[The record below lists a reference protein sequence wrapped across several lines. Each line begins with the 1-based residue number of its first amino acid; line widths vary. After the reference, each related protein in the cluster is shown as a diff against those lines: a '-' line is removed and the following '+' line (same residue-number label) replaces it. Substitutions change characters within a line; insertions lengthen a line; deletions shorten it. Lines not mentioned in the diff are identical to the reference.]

1 MSVSDMYLEIFVE
14 AFLNVPS
21 FIIQSEISSSTQG
34 YVEGSHI
41 VGYEIFLHD
50 TFLEFAFGKPSQCRL
65 QTWFNCSVLVL
76 FTQLCGW

>member
-1 MSVSDMYLEIFVE
+1 MYLEIFVE

-21 FIIQSEISSSTQG
+21 FIIQSEISSSTRG

-50 TFLEFAFGKPSQCRL
+50 TFLEFSLVNQVNAVCKLVS
-65 QTWFNCSVLVL
+65 TVL
-76 FTQLCGW
+76 F

>member
-21 FIIQSEISSSTQG
+21 FIIQSEISSSTRG

-50 TFLEFAFGKPSQCRL
+50 TF
-65 QTWFNCSVLVL
+65 
-76 FTQLCGW
+76 

>member
-21 FIIQSEISSSTQG
+21 FIIQSEISSSTRG
-34 YVEGSHI
+34 YVEGSYI

-50 TFLEFAFGKPSQCRL
+50 TFLEFALVNQVNAVCKLDS
-65 QTWFNCSVLVL
+65 TVL
-76 FTQLCGW
+76 F

>member
-1 MSVSDMYLEIFVE
+1 MYLEIFVE

-21 FIIQSEISSSTQG
+21 FIIQSEISSCTRG

-50 TFLEFAFGKPSQCRL
+50 TFLEFALVNQVNAVCKLDS
-65 QTWFNCSVLVL
+65 TVL
-76 FTQLCGW
+76 F

>member
-41 VGYEIFLHD
+41 VGYEIFC
-50 TFLEFAFGKPSQCRL
+50 TTRF
-65 QTWFNCSVLVL
+65 
-76 FTQLCGW
+76 

>member
-21 FIIQSEISSSTQG
+21 FIIQSEISSSTRG

-50 TFLEFAFGKPSQCRL
+50 TFLEFSLVNQVNAVCKLDS
-65 QTWFNCSVLVL
+65 TVL
-76 FTQLCGW
+76 F

>member
-14 AFLNVPS
+14 ALLNVPS
-21 FIIQSEISSSTQG
+21 FIIQSEISSSTRG

-50 TFLEFAFGKPSQCRL
+50 TFLEFALVNQVNAVCKLDS
-65 QTWFNCSVLVL
+65 TVL
-76 FTQLCGW
+76 F

>member
-21 FIIQSEISSSTQG
+21 FIIQSEISSGTRG

-41 VGYEIFLHD
+41 VGYEIFLHG
-50 TFLEFAFGKPSQCRL
+50 TFLEFALVNQVNAVCKLDS
-65 QTWFNCSVLVL
+65 TVL
-76 FTQLCGW
+76 F